1 MDRWRRPS
9 SARLSRL
16 RLLSCFG
23 SRRGFG
29 PVGVFS
35 CGSAVLALA
44 LLVGLSLTEAPGE
57 AAFPGNNGRIVCEG
71 ARGPAA
77 PASPPVGFSRN
88 EVYTMNPDG
97 SDVRVLTNNEV
108 IDGDPVFSP
117 DGTKIV
123 FTSRRDS
130 STGELYIMN
139 SDGTGVTRL
148 TFSPGEDRSASF
160 SPDGSRIAF
169 DSPRS
174 TEGRFDIY
182 TMKVDGTDVR
192 RLTMATGFVDEVR
205 PAWSPDGSKISF
217 SSDRD
222 ANEQYEIYEINPDGS
237 SPRRV
242 TGLAPDWD
250 VRSHYAPDGRRMAFV
265 SHRHGAVRPD
275 GRRTGGN
282 PEIYVINTDG
292 SGERRLTTN
301 GGDNTPQPPPVPGPN
316 TALEDFPAWSPD
328 GTKIIFDS
336 GRDATEGPAETSR
349 NTEVYSMNTD
359 GTDQRRLTNNP
370 GFDGNCDWERVRPAA
385 VPPVY
390 DVPKVTPPGSP
401 RAGKSRTSMT
411 LNVRPRRDRRL
422 PFGFTFSGR
431 VRIPAG
437 VSQASVCGG
446 RVRLVLKKGRR
457 RTVARGTARVSRR
470 CTYKKRITIRSAKR
484 TGRRKAKLG
493 VSARFGGNASLS
505 SSRRSTT
512 VRIF

>member
-1 MDRWRRPS
+1 
-9 SARLSRL
+9 
-16 RLLSCFG
+16 
-23 SRRGFG
+23 
-29 PVGVFS
+29 
-35 CGSAVLALA
+35 

-77 PASPPVGFSRN
+77 PASPPAGFSRN

-108 IDGDPVFSP
+108 TDGDPVFSP

-148 TFSPGEDRSASF
+148 TISPGEDRSASF

-250 VRSHYAPDGRRMAFV
+250 VRSHY
-265 SHRHGAVRPD
+265 
-275 GRRTGGN
+275 
-282 PEIYVINTDG
+282 
-292 SGERRLTTN
+292 
-301 GGDNTPQPPPVPGPN
+301 
-316 TALEDFPAWSPD
+316 SPD
-328 GTKIIFDS
+328 GELI
-336 GRDATEGPAETSR
+336 ATCQHAGHHHQIALLDIDINADQPASR
-349 NTEVYSMNTD
+349 L
-359 GTDQRRLTNNP
+359 LTAYRHWTGANNP
-370 GFDGNCDWERVRPAA
+370 
-385 VPPVY
+385 
-390 DVPKVTPPGSP
+390 
-401 RAGKSRTSMT
+401 
-411 LNVRPRRDRRL
+411 
-422 PFGFTFSGR
+422 
-431 VRIPAG
+431 
-437 VSQASVCGG
+437 
-446 RVRLVLKKGRR
+446 
-457 RTVARGTARVSRR
+457 
-470 CTYKKRITIRSAKR
+470 
-484 TGRRKAKLG
+484 
-493 VSARFGGNASLS
+493 
-505 SSRRSTT
+505 TT
-512 VRIF
+512 